1 MKIKKFLAALLAAAI
16 SSPIMA
22 VTIINNNTQTVNY
35 TIATNGFMT
44 TCDQGSV
51 GVGGSVSWLT
61 AGSKWLHPLC
71 GGEGPTH
78 VEITVTGL
86 SPLPTNCTPHNS
98 HNPRLINKTAIVK
111 VEASQYGVACFS
123 D

>member
-1 MKIKKFLAALLAAAI
+1 MKNKKYLAALLAIAL
-16 SSPIMA
+16 SSPAMA
-22 VTIINNNTQTVNY
+22 VTIVNNNTQSIRY

-44 TCDQGSV
+44 TCDEGSV
-51 GVGGSVSWLT
+51 GVGGNVSWLT
-61 AGSKWLHPLC
+61 AGSKWLHPFC

-98 HNPRLINKTAIVK
+98 HNPRLTNKTAVVK
-111 VEASQYGVACFS
+111 VAASQYGVECYL